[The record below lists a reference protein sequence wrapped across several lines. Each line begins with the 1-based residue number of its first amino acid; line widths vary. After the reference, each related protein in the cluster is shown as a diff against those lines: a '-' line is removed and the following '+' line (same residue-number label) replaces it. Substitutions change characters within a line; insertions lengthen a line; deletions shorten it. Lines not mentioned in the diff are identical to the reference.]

1 MTSSDKLLLVD
12 DEKEL
17 MESGKKLLE
26 LSGYD
31 VTTAENGEQ
40 AIEQLKAHHFDLA
53 ILDLNM
59 PGISGHGVMEFINK
73 EGINTAV
80 LVISGETGFDA
91 VSQAFQLGAFDFLQ
105 KPYEYDALIKSV
117 QNALNKQELEKSSL
131 SLRKKLERSEKL
143 HRFMVESSPDIIFIV
158 DKQGHFVFAN
168 NRAEEILGYSKDEL
182 IGEHYSH
189 VVEPSCLEQ
198 ASHCFLERREGARA
212 TKEEEIWLMCKP
224 GKHFD
229 NEKNKIAIEMSSAG
243 VYEHEH
249 DDDKEKSFSG
259 TYVVARDITERLT
272 SEKLIHF
279 QAYHDLLTGLPNRA
293 LFLDRL
299 SNAISNAKR
308 DDHSLA
314 VLFLDLD
321 RFKIVNDSLGHTIG
335 DELLKRVS
343 ERLSSCLREGDSI
356 ARIGGDEFIV
366 LLPHMPSEAD
376 VHAVGNKIVEEIKK
390 PFKVEGHELYVTVS
404 VGVSL
409 YPRDGDNAETLIK
422 HSDVAMYH
430 TKEQGKNS
438 YHLYE
443 DNMSLKNNLL
453 LNIEN
458 EIRIG
463 IKEKQFEVF
472 YQPQVD
478 LETGVVC
485 GVEALLRWNHPT
497 QGLLSPS
504 HFLSVAEDSGLICE
518 LGDWVL
524 DETLAEMQNWQKQ
537 GISVSK
543 FCVNFSG
550 KEIEQKNFVDKI
562 VKALKKYRTPKGCL
576 EIEVTESILMRD
588 IDSSIDKL
596 RQLHDV
602 GVSIAID
609 DFGTGYSSLSLLQ
622 KLPLNRLKIDRS
634 FIQDMEQ
641 GTDRSIIEAIA
652 HMSKGLKL
660 EMIAEGVEQEYQLR
674 YLRQLKCP
682 VVQGYI
688 FSQGVP
694 NEEAKQ
700 FVLDTEEMIKLQKIN
715 A

>member
-1 MTSSDKLLLVD
+1 MTSSVKILLVD
-12 DEKEL
+12 DEIEL
-17 MESGKKLLE
+17 LESGKKLLE

-31 VTTAENGEQ
+31 VTTAQNGEL
-40 AIEQLKAHHFDLA
+40 AIEALKSFEFDLS

-59 PGISGHGVMEFINK
+59 PGISGHDVMKYIN
-73 EGINTAV
+73 EASLNTTV
-80 LVISGETGFDA
+80 VVISGETGFDA
-91 VSQAFQLGAFDFLQ
+91 VSQAFHLGAFDYLQ
-105 KPYEYDALIKSV
+105 KPYEYDALINTV
-117 QNALNKQELEKSSL
+117 QNALNKHELEKSFL
-131 SLRKKLERSEKL
+131 NLRKKVERSEKL

-158 DKQGHFVFAN
+158 DKKGRFVFAN

-189 VVEPSCLEQ
+189 VVEPAYLEQ

-212 TKEEEIWLMCKP
+212 TREEEIWLSCKP

-229 NEKNKIAIEMSSAG
+229 SSKDKIAIELNSVG
-243 VYEHEH
+243 VYEYES
-249 DDDKEKSFSG
+249 DEDKDKNFSG
-259 TYVVARDITERLT
+259 TYIVARDITDRLT
-272 SEKLIHF
+272 SEKLIHY

-299 SNAISNAKR
+299 STAISNAKR

-314 VLFLDLD
+314 VMFLDLD
-321 RFKIVNDSLGHTIG
+321 RFKVVNDSLGHTIG

-343 ERLSSCLREGDSI
+343 ERLSACLREGDSL
-356 ARIGGDEFIV
+356 ARLGGDEFIV
-366 LLPHMPSEAD
+366 LLPHMSSEPD
-376 VHAVGNKIVEEIKK
+376 VHAVGNKIVEAIKQ
-390 PFKVEGHELYVTVS
+390 PFKVEGHELYLTVS
-404 VGVSL
+404 VGVSMF
-409 YPRDGDNAETLIK
+409 PRDGDNAETLIK

-443 DNMSLKNNLL
+443 DNMSVKNNLL
-453 LNIEN
+453 LSIEN

-472 YQPQVD
+472 YQPQIN
-478 LETGVVC
+478 LTTGEVC
-485 GVEALLRWNHPT
+485 GVEALLRWNHPA

-504 HFLSVAEDSGLICE
+504 HFLGVAEESGLICE
-518 LGDWVL
+518 LGDFVL
-524 DETLAEMQNWQKQ
+524 EETLTEMQSWQKQ
-537 GISVSK
+537 GLTVDNFS
-543 FCVNFSG
+543 VNFSG
-550 KEIEQKNFVDKI
+550 KEIEQKDFVDKI
-562 VKALKKYRTPKGCL
+562 VKALKKCRIPKHSL

-588 IDSSIDKL
+588 IDNSIDKL

-622 KLPLNRLKIDRS
+622 KLPINRLKIDRS

-641 GTDRSIIEAIA
+641 GSDRSIIEAIA
-652 HMSKGLKL
+652 HMAKGLKL

-682 VVQGYI
+682 IVQGYI
-688 FSQGVP
+688 FSQGVSSD
-694 NEEAKQ
+694 EAKS
-700 FVLDTEEMIKLQKIN
+700 FVTSTNEMIKQQKIK